1 MNFKPLKN
9 KKEYERTKELHK
21 QFRQQTLNL
30 NNEIALKR
38 LQRKEIG
45 HAQAVLWAEIQD
57 YEFRNSNIKIIK

>member
-30 NNEIALKR
+30 NNEIELKK
-38 LQRKEIG
+38 LQRKEISS
-45 HAQAVLWAEIQD
+45 AEAVLWAEIQD
-57 YEFRNSNIKIIK
+57 YEFRNSNIKIIR